1 MGNTFSRSR
10 TVEYKFHKGSDFR
23 SCEAHSYSRQ
33 KGHNRSVL
41 AGATKDGH
49 FACLAALIEAGA
61 DVNERDE
68 MGRVALQSHKSNT
81 INNSNRS
88 VLAGATT
95 DGHSPY
101 VSAVLIAG
109 ANKHDPGFA
118 HWQCVRLLIKAGA
131 NVNVRDKL
139 KLTGRTPLHQA
150 IKSNHDVCVEF
161 LIEAGADVNA
171 SDADGRTSMV
181 HAAWH
186 NHIRC
191 LELLIEVGADVNKPD
206 LNGLTPLMCSA
217 MGCGLVNE
225 TYQLKILLS
234 AGASVNKR
242 DRCNQNAL
250 ELHISNRHQS
260 MGRLP
265 DSGTKTAR
273 LLLVAGERI
282 DGTTVP
288 VFDRKGHV
296 TDHAPV
302 PAEIIHGDPLCLR
315 NICRE
320 TIRKRLIEVDLYTNL
335 FHKIPQLPLPP
346 VLHSYLLYDE
356 SLDRSGMDG
365 KHPKSQFF
373 SHSVHWNGT
382 RLIGINGKLVKM

>member
-10 TVEYKFHKGSDFR
+10 TVEYKFNKGSDFR

-68 MGRVALQSHKSNT
+68 MGQVALHSHKFHV
-81 INNSNRS
+81 IK
-88 VLAGATT
+88 
-95 DGHSPY
+95 
-101 VSAVLIAG
+101 SACFPFT
-109 ANKHDPGFA
+109 NKPDPGFA
-118 HWQCVRLLIKAGA
+118 HWQCVRLLIKAGTK
-131 NVNVRDKL
+131 VNVRDKV
-139 KLTGRTPLHQA
+139 KHSGRTPLHEA
-150 IKSNHDVCVEF
+150 VESNHDVRVEF

-171 SDADGRTSMV
+171 SDTDGRTSV
-181 HAAWH
+181 AHAVWH
-186 NHIRC
+186 NHRRC
-191 LELLIEVGADVNKPD
+191 LELLIEAGADVNISN
-206 LNGLTPLMCSA
+206 LNGFTPLMCSA

-225 TYQLKILLS
+225 TDQLKILLS
-234 AGASVNKR
+234 AGANVNKR

-250 ELHISNRHQS
+250 QLHISRRHQS
-260 MGRLP
+260 VGMLT
-265 DSGTKTAR
+265 DSGNETAH
-273 LLLVAGERI
+273 LLLVAGEKI

-288 VFDRKGHV
+288 VCDRRGNV

-302 PAEIIHGDPLCLR
+302 PAEIIRGDPLCLK

-320 TIRKRLIEVDLYTNL
+320 TIRKRLIEVIPYANL
-335 FHKIPQLPLPP
+335 FHKIPQVPLPP

-365 KHPKSQFF
+365 KHSKSRLR
-373 SHSVHWNGT
+373 SVHTVRQWLRQRQRHSNKW
-382 RLIGINGKLVKM
+382 IHCN